1 MIKKIMGYLVLLVI
15 FAGLVWGGVNRTVA
29 KWENENVEFSSA
41 NAGYSE
47 DGYLREIQQN
57 ETVQATVESVKSGIW
72 TLRLAD
78 GSLVEVEGRSLTYA
92 IQRGFV
98 LEEGDDLTISGF
110 YDVSGNFELSEV
122 INHTQ
127 GNNLVL
133 RNEFGN
139 PLWGKGGGGGGGGGG
154 VDH

>member
-1 MIKKIMGYLVLLVI
+1 MIKKIIGYLVLLVV
-15 FAGLVWGGVNRTVA
+15 FAGLVWGGVNRTMA
-29 KWENENVEFSSA
+29 KWENEDVALNSDY
-41 NAGYSE
+41 AGYSE

-110 YDVSGNFELSEV
+110 YDVSEILSS
-122 INHTQ
+122 Q
-127 GNNLVL
+127 KL
-133 RNEFGN
+133 
-139 PLWGKGGGGGGGGGG
+139 
-154 VDH
+154 